1 MVNLSNGNV
10 LFSRGLKGNLKVTD
24 GFMHPQRSNHLS
36 VTLGEKVNEFGGKI
50 KEKQIIM

>member
-10 LFSRGLKGNLKVTD
+10 LFSCGLKCNLKETD
-24 GFMHPQRSNHLS
+24 GFMHTRRSNHLS

-50 KEKQIIM
+50 KETQIIM